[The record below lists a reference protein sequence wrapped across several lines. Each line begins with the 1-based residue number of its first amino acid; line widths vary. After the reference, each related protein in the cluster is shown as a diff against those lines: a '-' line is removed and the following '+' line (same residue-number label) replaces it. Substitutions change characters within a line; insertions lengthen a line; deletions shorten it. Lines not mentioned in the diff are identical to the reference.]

1 MSTAVHIALITMLP
15 GEIQALEAEAE
26 REGFKFIKRLVSDW
40 HSGLNRFSAPGE
52 CLIGAFK
59 GDRRLIAVGGLNVDP
74 YMASTDI
81 GRLRHLYVSQ
91 IIRRQGIGAALV
103 ERLLAHAKRR
113 FRAIRLRTDTAT
125 AAAFYIRCGLSAIND
140 STASHMKAI

>member
-1 MSTAVHIALITMLP
+1 MWTAVHIALITVLS

-26 REGFKFIKRLVSDW
+26 RDGFKFIERLVSDW

-59 GDRRLIAVGGLNVDP
+59 ADRLIAVGGLNVDP

-91 IIRRQGIGAALV
+91 IFRRQGIGAALV
-103 ERLLAHAKRR
+103 ERLLAHAKGR

-125 AAAFYIRCGLSAIND
+125 AAAFYIRCGLSPIND
-140 STASHMKAI
+140 GTASHMKVI